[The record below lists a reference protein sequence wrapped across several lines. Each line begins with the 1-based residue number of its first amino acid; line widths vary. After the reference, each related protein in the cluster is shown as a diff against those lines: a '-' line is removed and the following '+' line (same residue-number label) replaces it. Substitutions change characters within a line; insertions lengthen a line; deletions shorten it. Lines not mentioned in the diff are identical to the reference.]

1 MQALAVHFHG
11 LTRDV
16 RVVKFKLKF
25 LGCMVGTAIGD
36 ALGAGWEGGEM
47 FKSEDIASLTER
59 LGQLIYTDDTH
70 MTIGIAK
77 SLIES
82 KGFNGEHMAQTFIK
96 NYEAEPWRGY
106 GPGPPRIFRM
116 IKSGEAWYSAAN
128 RLYRG
133 GSFGNGS
140 AMRVAP
146 VGLLYSHNLEKLR
159 EIAYQS
165 SSITH
170 SHELGKEGAALQAYA
185 VALALNMYPDK
196 DIDKEAFLFRLQ
208 NFIQNQL
215 YKEKIA
221 QIRELLGEQDRAKV
235 VATLGN
241 GIEAPKSVP
250 TAIYCFLRQPQ
261 SYKDTVIYAI
271 SLGGD
276 TDTIAAMAGAIS
288 GAYLGKEAIPL
299 EWQAKLEN
307 REYIE
312 ALAENLWQ
320 LTIYSR

>member
-1 MQALAVHFHG
+1 M
-11 LTRDV
+11 RDV
-16 RVVKFKLKF
+16 HKGKLKLKF
-25 LGCMVGTAIGD
+25 LGCLEGTAIGD
-36 ALGAGWEGGEM
+36 ALGAGWEGRGM
-47 FKSEDIASLTER
+47 SRSEDIVSLAER
-59 LGQLIYTDDTH
+59 LEQLIYTDDTH
-70 MTIGIAK
+70 MTIGIAE

-82 KGFNGEHMAQTFIK
+82 KGFDGEHMAQTFIK
-96 NYEAEPWRGY
+96 NYQAEPWRGY

-140 AMRVAP
+140 AMRVSP
-146 VGLLYSHNLEKLR
+146 VGLLYSRNLEKLR

-170 SHELGKEGAALQAYA
+170 SHELGKEGAALQACA
-185 VALALNMYPDK
+185 VALALNTPSGE
-196 DIDKEAFLFRLQ
+196 DIDKEAFLVKLQ
-208 NFIQNQL
+208 NFIQDQL

-221 QIRELLGEQDRAKV
+221 RIRELLGEQDKAKV
-235 VATLGN
+235 VAVLGN
-241 GIEAPKSVP
+241 GIEAPRSVP
-250 TAIYCFLRQPQ
+250 TAVYCFLRRPQ

-288 GAYLGKEAIPL
+288 GAYLGIEAVPS
-299 EWQAKLEN
+299 EWRAKLEN

-312 ALAENLWQ
+312 ALAEKLWQ
-320 LTIYSR
+320 IATSSSEY

>member
-1 MQALAVHFHG
+1 MWDVHKG
-11 LTRDV
+11 RL
-16 RVVKFKLKF
+16 KSKF
-25 LGCMVGTAIGD
+25 LGCLVGTAVGD
-36 ALGAGWEGGEM
+36 ALGAGWEGRGM
-47 FKSEDIASLTER
+47 SRSEDIVSLAER
-59 LGQLIYTDDTH
+59 LEQLIYTDDTH
-70 MTIGIAK
+70 MTIGIAE

-82 KGFNGEHMAQTFIK
+82 KGFDGEHMAQTFIK
-96 NYEAEPWRGY
+96 NYQAEPWRGY
-106 GPGPPRIFRM
+106 GPGPPRIFGM

-146 VGLLYSHNLEKLR
+146 VGLLYSRNLEKLR

-170 SHELGKEGAALQAYA
+170 SHELGREGAALQACA
-185 VALALNMYPDK
+185 VALALNTPSDE
-196 DIDKEAFLFRLQ
+196 DIDKEAFLVKLQ
-208 NFIQNQL
+208 NFIRNQL
-215 YKEKIA
+215 YKEKVA
-221 QIRELLGEQDRAKV
+221 QIKELLGEQDKARV
-235 VATLGN
+235 VTVLGN
-241 GIEAPKSVP
+241 GIEAPRSVP

-288 GAYLGKEAIPL
+288 GAYLGIEAVSS
-299 EWQAKLEN
+299 EWRAKLEN

-312 ALAENLWQ
+312 AMAEKLWQ
-320 LTIYSR
+320 IATSSSEY

>member
-1 MQALAVHFHG
+1 V
-11 LTRDV
+11 RDV
-16 RVVKFKLKF
+16 HKRKLRLKF
-25 LGCMVGTAIGD
+25 LGCLVGTAIGD
-36 ALGAGWEGGEM
+36 ALGARREGRGM
-47 FKSEDIASLTER
+47 SRSEDVVSLAEK
-59 LGQLIYTDDTH
+59 LEQLIYTDDTH
-70 MTIGIAK
+70 MTIGIAE

-106 GPGPPRIFRM
+106 GPGPPRIFGM

-146 VGLLYSHNLEKLR
+146 IGLLYSRSLEKLR

-170 SHELGKEGAALQAYA
+170 SHELGKEGAALQACA
-185 VALALNMYPDK
+185 VARALNTPSDE
-196 DIDKEAFLFRLQ
+196 DIDKEAFLSRLQ
-208 NFIQNQL
+208 NFIQDRL
-215 YKEKIA
+215 YKEKVA
-221 QIRELLGEQDRAKV
+221 QIRELLGEQDEAKV
-235 VATLGN
+235 VAVLGN
-241 GIEAPKSVP
+241 GIEAPRSVP

-288 GAYLGKEAIPL
+288 GAYLGIEAIPS
-299 EWQAKLEN
+299 EWRAKLEN

-312 ALAENLWQ
+312 ALAENLAA
-320 LTIYSR
+320 SVNNVNVE